1 MKELLVFAAILEGL
15 TGLTLLAYPPIV
27 IRLLFNSNIAGAGA
41 LMSHLA
47 GISLIALAVACWPDR
62 DTLRPLCGMLTYGV
76 LAALFLVYVGVNGG
90 VGILLW
96 PAVALHAA
104 LSLLLVRAWLKER
117 GSVGVV

>member
-1 MKELLVFAAILEGL
+1 MKELLVFAALLEAL
-15 TGLTLLAYPPIV
+15 TGLALLAYPPLV

-47 GISLIALAVACWPDR
+47 GISLIALAMACWPDR
-62 DTLRPLCGMLTYGV
+62 DTLRPFCGMLIYGV
-76 LAALFLVYVGVNGG
+76 LAALFLVYVGVTGR

-104 LSLLLVRAWLKER
+104 LSLLLVRAWMKER
-117 GSVGVV
+117 RSVAIV